1 MTACESGVLKPRKT
15 PIASQRTLFF
25 AVLADKMPIV
35 TLLLRAQ
42 PAPSEMIWY
51 VTRSALLL
59 AAEAASPFGC
69 GNEALHKRA
78 LD

>member
-1 MTACESGVLKPRKT
+1 MTACESGVLKPWTT
-15 PIASQRTLFF
+15 PIASQRTPFF

-59 AAEAASPFGC
+59 AAEAASPLGH
-69 GNEALHKRA
+69 GDEALYKKA